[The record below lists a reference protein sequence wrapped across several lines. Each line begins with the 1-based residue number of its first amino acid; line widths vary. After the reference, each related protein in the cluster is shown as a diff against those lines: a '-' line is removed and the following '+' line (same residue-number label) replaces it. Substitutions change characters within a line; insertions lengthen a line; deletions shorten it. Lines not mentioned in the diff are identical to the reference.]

1 MAQSKDPSGKEH
13 AHSVHWKEQQHKY
26 AQTAKDMFEKFSEH
40 AKSSKPD
47 HAKVIEHHKKNLE
60 ALSDSSKMA
69 ADVMKSLASM
79 QSDFVKKTFEDIN
92 AMMRELMTQKPGQPI
107 DMSKHAE
114 AMKNSLQRATD
125 HTKNMGSML
134 SNSSKEIHAKIK
146 SHLDEAKED
155 IREHVAKH
163 SKH

>member
-13 AHSVHWKEQQHKY
+13 AHSAHWKEQQHKY
-26 AQTAKDMFEKFSEH
+26 AQTAKDMFEKFSDH

-146 SHLDEAKED
+146 NHLDEAKED
-155 IREHVAKH
+155 IKEHVAKH